1 MANIDIS
8 DLSPAGAD
16 LFLDSDSYLN
26 DLTEGEMT
34 NTLGGSWWI
43 TIICE
48 CEEWREPEIYRLPL
62 VY

>member
-1 MANIDIS
+1 MANINIS

-34 NTLGGSWWI
+34 NTLGGSWWMII
-43 TIICE
+43 TII
-48 CEEWREPEIYRLPL
+48 L
-62 VY
+62 